1 MQLNQYRIDVN
12 IFFYFKIMKKNK
24 DKKKTKENKNC
35 SRTFIDMFVCKD
47 YFETCQSLGLTNKAE
62 IP

>member
-24 DKKKTKENKNC
+24 DKKKQKKTRIVAEL
-35 SRTFIDMFVCKD
+35 FIDMFVCKD

>member
-24 DKKKTKENKNC
+24 DKKKQKKTRIVAEL
-35 SRTFIDMFVCKD
+35 
-47 YFETCQSLGLTNKAE
+47 SLICLCARIILKHAN
-62 IP
+62 P